1 MRPRLVILATVMM
14 ALCGVTPAIAHA
26 DVDDGAG
33 SGARVAVLA
42 GALDNPGRTMQQL
55 HGSLCAPPNV
65 CEPLNYLNV
74 GLAGPAIG
82 QASLDDGVAKLDGW
96 IRNTP
101 GPKIVFG
108 HSLGSNVINRWLRQF
123 SFDPTAPPPSEL
135 RFVTTGSP
143 ERAGTGFVYT
153 DPEGKNRWRA
163 PQGFGIPPNT
173 PYKVVDIC
181 RKWDGFCYYIPGD
194 ERSIDGQMSKRH
206 TDYSD
211 INLNDPANQ
220 VSVNGNIT
228 EVLVPTPGL
237 G

>member
-1 MRPRLVILATVMM
+1 MRERLLLVPTVVALLTGILCPTAQ
-14 ALCGVTPAIAHA
+14 A
-26 DVDDGAG
+26 DVDDGAA

-42 GALDNPGRTMQQL
+42 GALDKPERTMQQL

-65 CEPLNYLNV
+65 CEPLNYMNV
-74 GLAGPAIG
+74 GLLGPAIG
-82 QASLDDGVAKLDGW
+82 QASLDDGVTRLDQW

-108 HSLGSNVINRWLRQF
+108 HSLGSNVINRWLRQH

-135 RFVTTGSP
+135 RFVTTGAP
-143 ERAGTGFVYT
+143 ERRGTGFVYT

-163 PQGFGIPPNT
+163 AQGFGIPADT
-173 PYKVVDIC
+173 PYRVVDIC

-194 ERSIDGQMSKRH
+194 QRSIDGQASKRH

-211 INLNDPANQ
+211 INIDDPANE
-220 VSVNGNIT
+220 VSVEGNIT